1 MVFVNYGEKIMKLKV
16 KYLENYNKEWGLL
29 KSENGNSGYD
39 IRAGIAE
46 TIILKPNERKVI
58 PNGIKLEIVS
68 EEPHEINSEIQLR
81 PRSGLAAKHGITVVN
96 TPGTVDY
103 NYRGEVMTILLNTG
117 TDDFIINP
125 GDRIGQIVVTPIFK
139 PTIIDAS
146 DVSDSNRGE
155 NGFGSSGVK

>member
-1 MVFVNYGEKIMKLKV
+1 MKLKV

-58 PNGIKLEIVS
+58 PNGIKLEIVP

>member
-1 MVFVNYGEKIMKLKV
+1 MKLKV

-39 IRAGIAE
+39 IRAGISE

-58 PNGIKLEIVS
+58 PNGIKLEIVP

-139 PTIIDAS
+139 PTVIDSS

>member
-1 MVFVNYGEKIMKLKV
+1 MKLNV
-16 KYLENYNKEWGLL
+16 KYLETYNKEWGLL
-29 KSENGNSGYD
+29 ESSQGNSGYD
-39 IRAGIAE
+39 IRAAIAE

-58 PNGIKLEIVS
+58 PNGIKLEIVP

-117 TDDFIINP
+117 TEDFIINP
-125 GDRIGQIVVTPIFK
+125 GDRIAQIVVTPIYK
-139 PTIIDAS
+139 PMVIDV
-146 DVSDSNRGE
+146 DEISDSNRGE

>member
-1 MVFVNYGEKIMKLKV
+1 MKLKV

-39 IRAGIAE
+39 IRAGISE

-58 PNGIKLEIVS
+58 PNGIKLEIVP

-139 PTIIDAS
+139 PTVIDAS